1 MHEAELDATIRP
13 IGLRA
18 GAALILDGTRRRTKF
33 SFLVLEVVF
42 VVVGVMDLLS
52 TLLVG
57 LATTVLLSSATS
69 DPGSPGTQS
78 IADLA
83 IRIPAWAWLGIAM
96 IVIAGKN
103 LTSLLVQRRV
113 ERFMRR
119 REAAVAEKTFAG
131 LLNTPSPI
139 LQSVDIVRLLNGVT
153 WWAEGITGG
162 VLGQMGALSDAIIA
176 VVMLTGLLW
185 LNPWTCLASAAI
197 LVPTFIFTGRVVSR
211 RSRQTASDLRASY
224 ASVVAGISDGVT
236 LQQESRLYRLSAWL
250 QTRVAERYET
260 VVINGTRAA
269 VITRVPLLLLEPALL
284 LGLAVAATVSFATRT
299 PSAAAGELVVFA
311 LALSKIIAGLA
322 RAQSQLSMSHR
333 MFGEAAVAAP
343 LIASL
348 KSSDAAT
355 NEDAPMTLNAPDH
368 LPAAPRLVMETV
380 EYSYPGQVDYH
391 FGPITLDV
399 PGGSRVAV
407 VGSTGA
413 GKTTFVDLATG
424 LLSPTVGSVR
434 WLAPDGQ
441 VVDPCY
447 GYVPQ
452 TSTLIRGTI
461 LENVLLDHI
470 TDPDGKNRAR
480 RALTEAHGLGIV
492 DASSAGLGRAVGDR
506 GEGLSGGERQ
516 RISLSRALA
525 RHPNVL
531 ILDEATS
538 ALDAKTE
545 SLVSEAVRSLSGRIT
560 VLVIAH
566 RLTTVA
572 DADLVILLGGG
583 RLLDFGT
590 FEDLVQRNP
599 EFQEQA
605 RLQGI
610 SVGQRPHNEE
620 ECG

>member
-131 LLNTPSPI
+131 LLN
-139 LQSVDIVRLLNGVT
+139 
-153 WWAEGITGG
+153 
-162 VLGQMGALSDAIIA
+162 
-176 VVMLTGLLW
+176 
-185 LNPWTCLASAAI
+185 NPWTCLASATI

-348 KSSDAAT
+348 NSSDAAT